1 MAYIDSAN
9 IKGTL
14 YELQDTQ
21 ARTDVGDLKS
31 ATTALETY
39 VRDMSPVAYGNDEGI
54 PVPIVTVR
62 DAAPLNAENVFF
74 EIEPLQDGSGDPS
87 PDNVRPIT
95 GWTGAEVTRCGKNLL
110 NAESPDYTDTLI
122 DADGSINI
130 NQNYN
135 SWRLSAV
142 GTFTLSVTVTE
153 RINSG
158 RVVILN
164 SDNNVSATIAI
175 PLVIGLQ
182 YVTFSLSFGQY
193 ALICIRKSVTDYQ
206 LELGSTAT
214 DYEPYQGDTFD
225 ITFPSEAG
233 TVYGGMV
240 DLTRGKLVVDRAMVT
255 FDGTSSTDWA
265 YITAYGTVSRFSY
278 NNTNILPGI
287 NNAIANYLNNGPIG
301 TANLECINTHGSYK
315 QFDIQILTSRLSA
328 NTVAGLMAYF
338 GDHPLQV
345 CYELAAP
352 ITYDLTP
359 QEIAMFK
366 GVNNLWA
373 NTGDISVQYRQ
384 DVYTALNNKINA
396 LEALVLE
403 NMN

>member
-62 DAAPLNAENVFF
+62 DAAPLNAEDVSF
-74 EIEPLQDGSGDPS
+74 EIEPLQDGSGNPS
-87 PDNVRPIT
+87 PSNVRPIT
-95 GWTGAEVTRCGKNLL
+95 GWTEAKVYRTGKNLFNPSNVIKGFVNTSTHKIAYSA
-110 NAESPDYTDTLI
+110 NARTVYAPCKPNTTYTI
-122 DADGSINI
+122 SKMAGS
-130 NQNYN
+130 
-135 SWRLSAV
+135 RFMVAETAEEP
-142 GTFTLSVTVTE
+142 GA
-153 RINSG
+153 
-158 RVVILN
+158 
-164 SDNNVSATIAI
+164 NV
-175 PLVIGLQ
+175 
-182 YVTFSLSFGQY
+182 
-193 ALICIRKSVTDYQ
+193 VTDNIVAKNTASSITITTSTTARYLAAYVWAASDVSISANDMLASVQ
-206 LELGSTAT
+206 IELGSTAT
-214 DYEPYQGDTFD
+214 DYEPYQGNTFD

-233 TVYGGMV
+233 TVYGGTV
-240 DLTRGKLVVDRAMVT
+240 DLTRGKLVVDRGYIASY
-255 FDGTSSTDWA
+255 DGET
-265 YITAYGTVSRFSY
+265 
-278 NNTNILPGI
+278 LPGAWI
-287 NNAIANYLNNGPIG
+287 SSMDVYTPGRTPTTGAQVVYTLA
-301 TANLECINTHGSYK
+301 
-315 QFDIQILTSRLSA
+315 SA
-328 NTVAGLMAYF
+328 VEYN
-338 GDHPLQV
+338 
-345 CYELAAP
+345 
-352 ITYDLTP
+352 LTP
-359 QEIAMFK
+359 QEIEMLK